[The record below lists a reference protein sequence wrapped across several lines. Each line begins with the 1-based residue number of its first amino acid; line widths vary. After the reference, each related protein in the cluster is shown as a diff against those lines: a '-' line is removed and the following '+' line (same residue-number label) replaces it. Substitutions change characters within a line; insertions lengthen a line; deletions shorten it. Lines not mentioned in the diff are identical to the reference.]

1 VPLIKF
7 KPTTPTRR
15 FGSVSDFSE
24 ITTDRPF
31 KPLTIIKKRTGGRNL
46 YGHLTSYHRG
56 GGHKRRIRLVD
67 FKRSRHDAE
76 ATVLTVEYDPNRTC
90 RISLIQYPNGEKSY
104 MLAPDGLRVGQ
115 TVASGANVEV
125 KIGNHLPLRNIP
137 EGISIHNIELEPG
150 RGGKM
155 VRSAGGSA
163 RILAKENEY
172 AHVKLPSGEVRM
184 VKLDAFA
191 TIGQCSNKDHENI
204 SYGKAGRKRWLGVRP
219 NVRGVAMNP
228 VDHPLGGGE
237 GKSSGGRH
245 PCSAWGQLSK
255 GLKTR
260 KRSKT
265 SSRFIVKDRR
275 T

>member
-1 VPLIKF
+1 MPLIKF

-150 RGGKM
+150 RRGQM
-155 VRSAGGSA
+155 DRSS
-163 RILAKENEY
+163 
-172 AHVKLPSGEVRM
+172 PPFS
-184 VKLDAFA
+184 
-191 TIGQCSNKDHENI
+191 
-204 SYGKAGRKRWLGVRP
+204 
-219 NVRGVAMNP
+219 
-228 VDHPLGGGE
+228 PLFLQ
-237 GKSSGGRH
+237 K
-245 PCSAWGQLSK
+245 K
-255 GLKTR
+255 K
-260 KRSKT
+260 
-265 SSRFIVKDRR
+265 
-275 T
+275 